1 MEDKIRKSLRYSTLD
16 GIFTSITQGF
26 SENFITPYAIAMK
39 ASVSA
44 IGVLS
49 SLPNL
54 MGSLSQL
61 KTASVVDRIHSR
73 MALITPC
80 VLLHALMWIPIILA
94 PYVVPDRAVPL
105 LIALFTLYVL
115 LNAFDIPAWSSL
127 MADHVHEDER
137 GSFFGWRNWLLGF
150 INVGAAFM
158 AGVLLNCFKGARLL
172 GFTIIF
178 SIAFVARLISWNFLR
193 RMYDLP
199 LTIGEEHKFSF
210 AQFLKRL
217 RYSNFGRFVIFV
229 SAMNFSVTLFS
240 PYLAVYMLQD
250 LQFDYITYTGITLSV
265 TVTSL
270 ACTKNWGEHA
280 DRAGNRSVLVLTS
293 IFLPVIPFLWL
304 LSHNVIY
311 LVLVQIFAG
320 FFWAGFNLS
329 VSNFIFD
336 AVSPEKRTR
345 CIAYFN
351 VVNGTALF
359 SGALIGG
366 FLMKWLPALLGYKI
380 LALALISG
388 LLRIGSALLAGRVR
402 EVRSVREVSARDLF
416 YSVIGVRPL
425 P

>member
-1 MEDKIRKSLRYSTLD
+1 MPKTDSL
-16 GIFTSITQGF
+16 
-26 SENFITPYAIAMK
+26 
-39 ASVSA
+39 
-44 IGVLS
+44 
-49 SLPNL
+49 
-54 MGSLSQL
+54 
-61 KTASVVDRIHSR
+61 
-73 MALITPC
+73 
-80 VLLHALMWIPIILA
+80 
-94 PYVVPDRAVPL
+94 
-105 LIALFTLYVL
+105 
-115 LNAFDIPAWSSL
+115 
-127 MADHVHEDER
+127 
-137 GSFFGWRNWLLGF
+137 
-150 INVGAAFM
+150 
-158 AGVLLNCFKGARLL
+158 
-172 GFTIIF
+172 
-178 SIAFVARLISWNFLR
+178 
-193 RMYDLP
+193 
-199 LTIGEEHKFSF
+199 
-210 AQFLKRL
+210 
-217 RYSNFGRFVIFV
+217 
-229 SAMNFSVTLFS
+229 
-240 PYLAVYMLQD
+240 
-250 LQFDYITYTGITLSV
+250 
-265 TVTSL
+265 
-270 ACTKNWGEHA
+270 
-280 DRAGNRSVLVLTS
+280 LTS